1 MKKKLL
7 FVLPS
12 LDAGGGEKSLVT
24 LLNCIDYEQY
34 DVDLVLFVPKG
45 LFLKQ
50 VPKNVKL
57 LYLND
62 DYKTFTSGFLSS
74 ILNFLKQGKVG
85 LAFSRLLYTFKSNV
99 IQNKGKAEQYSWN
112 QLKKSITLLPKEYDA
127 AIGFLEKSSIYFV
140 VDCVRAKRKIG
151 FIHNDYLK
159 LDLDASFDL
168 PYFEKLNTIATVSEQ
183 CVTVLKEVF
192 PTQKDKVH
200 LLYNIVSAQLIHQMA
215 AERVTLDTSK
225 PSLLS
230 VGRLHPQKGFDLAVE
245 AAALLKKQ
253 GLDFVW
259 YIIGEGAERTALEQA
274 IAKYGLAQYVVL
286 LGIKENPYPY
296 INQAT
301 IFVQPSRYEGK
312 SIALD
317 EAKLLHKPIVV
328 TNFTTAKDQIGH
340 LKNGIICDMD
350 AASLANA
357 LADVL
362 QNETLQQELS
372 LALSKESLGSEAEI
386 YTFYK
391 LIDGHN

>member
-1 MKKKLL
+1 MKQQLL

-12 LDAGGGEKSLVT
+12 LEAGGGEKSLVT

-45 LFLKQ
+45 IFLKQ
-50 VPKNVKL
+50 LPKNVRM

-62 DYKTFTSGFLSS
+62 DYKTFTSGLSS
-74 ILNFLKQGKVG
+74 AIVSFLKQGKLG

-99 IQNKGKAEQYSWN
+99 IKNKGKAEQYSWKH
-112 QLKKSITLLPKEYDA
+112 LKQSITMPSKEYDA

-140 VDCVRAKRKIG
+140 VDCVKAKRKIG
-151 FIHNDYLK
+151 FIHNDYVK
-159 LDLDASFDL
+159 LNLDASFDL

-192 PTQKDKVH
+192 PTQKEKVQ
-200 LLYNIVSAQLIHQMA
+200 LLYNIVSAKLIHQMA
-215 AERVTLDTSK
+215 DESVTLDTSK

-230 VGRLHPQKGFDLAVE
+230 IGRLHPQKGFDLAIE

-253 GLDFVW
+253 GLNFVW

-274 IAKYGLAQYVVL
+274 ITKNGLAKHLVL

-296 INQAT
+296 IKQTT

-317 EAKLLHKPIVV
+317 EAKILHKPIVV
-328 TNFTTAKDQIGH
+328 TNFTTAKDQISH
-340 LKNGIICDMD
+340 LKNGIICEMD
-350 AASLANA
+350 ANSLADA
-357 LADVL
+357 LTSLL
-362 QNETLQQELS
+362 QNENLLTQLS
-372 LALSKESLGSEAEI
+372 LFLSNEKLSNKGEIEKFYSL
-386 YTFYK
+386 
-391 LIDGHN
+391 L

>member
-1 MKKKLL
+1 MKQQLL

-12 LDAGGGEKSLVT
+12 LEAGGGEKSLVT

-45 LFLKQ
+45 IFLKQ
-50 VPKNVKL
+50 LPKNVKL

-62 DYKTFTSGFLSS
+62 DYKTFTSGLSS
-74 ILNFLKQGKVG
+74 TIVSFLKQRKLG
-85 LAFSRLLYTFKSNV
+85 LTFSRLLYTFKSNV
-99 IQNKGKAEQYSWN
+99 IKNKGKAEQYSWKH
-112 QLKKSITLLPKEYDA
+112 LKKSITSLPKEYDA

-140 VDCVRAKRKIG
+140 VDCVKAKRKIG
-151 FIHNDYLK
+151 FIHNDYVK

-168 PYFEKLNTIATVSEQ
+168 PYFEKLNTIATVSEE

-192 PTQKDKVH
+192 PTQKDKVQ
-200 LLYNIVSAQLIHQMA
+200 LLYNIVSAKLIHQMA
-215 AERVTLDTSK
+215 EEQVNLDTTK

-230 VGRLHPQKGFDLAVE
+230 IGRLHPQKGFDIAVE
-245 AAALLKKQ
+245 AALLLKKQ
-253 GLDFVW
+253 GLNFVW

-274 IAKYGLAQYVVL
+274 ITKNGLEKHVVL

-296 INQAT
+296 IKQTT

-328 TNFTTAKDQIGH
+328 TNFTTAKDQIEH
-340 LKNGIICDMD
+340 MKNGIICEMD
-350 AASLANA
+350 AESLANA
-357 LADVL
+357 LAGLL
-362 QNETLQQELS
+362 QNESLQKDFS
-372 LALSKESLGSEAEI
+372 LHLSKDSLGSEAEI
-386 YTFYK
+386 ITFYQ
-391 LIDGHN
+391 LVNGTN

>member
-1 MKKKLL
+1 MKQQLL

-12 LDAGGGEKSLVT
+12 LEAGGGEKSLVT
-24 LLNCIDYEQY
+24 LLNCIDYDQY
-34 DVDLVLFVPKG
+34 DVDLILFAPKG
-45 LFLKQ
+45 IFLKQ
-50 VPKNVKL
+50 LPKNVKL

-62 DYKTFTSGFLSS
+62 DYKTFTSGLSS
-74 ILNFLKQGKVG
+74 AIVSFLKQGKMG
-85 LAFSRLLYTFKSNV
+85 MAFSRLFYTFKSNV
-99 IQNKGKAEQYSWN
+99 IKNKGKAEQYSWN
-112 QLKKSITLLPKEYDA
+112 HLKKSIASLPKEYDA

-140 VDCVRAKRKIG
+140 VDCVKAKRKIG
-151 FIHNDYLK
+151 FIHNDYVK

-192 PTQKDKVH
+192 PTQKDKVQ
-200 LLYNIVSAQLIHQMA
+200 LLYNIVSAKLIHQMA
-215 AERVTLDTSK
+215 EEQVTIDTSK

-230 VGRLHPQKGFDLAVE
+230 IGRLHPQKGFDIAVE

-253 GLDFVW
+253 GLNFVW

-274 IAKYGLAQYVVL
+274 ITKNGLEKYVVL

-296 INQAT
+296 IKQTT

-328 TNFTTAKDQIGH
+328 TNFTTAKDQINH
-340 LKNGIICDMD
+340 LKNGIICEMD
-350 AASLANA
+350 ANSLADA
-357 LADVL
+357 LTSLL
-362 QNETLQQELS
+362 QNESLQNELS
-372 LALSKESLGSEAEI
+372 LHLSKASLGSEDEI
-386 YTFYK
+386 DKFYT
-391 LIDGHN
+391 IVNV

>member
-1 MKKKLL
+1 MKQQLL

-12 LDAGGGEKSLVT
+12 LEAGGGEKSLVT
-24 LLNCIDYEQY
+24 LLNCINYEQY
-34 DVDLVLFVPKG
+34 DVDLVLFAPKG
-45 LFLKQ
+45 IFLKQ
-50 VPKNVKL
+50 LPKNVKL

-62 DYKTFTSGFLSS
+62 DYKTFTSGLSS
-74 ILNFLKQGKVG
+74 AIVGFLKQGKLG

-99 IQNKGKAEQYSWN
+99 IKNKGKAEQYSWKY
-112 QLKKSITLLPKEYDA
+112 LKKSITSLPKEYDA

-140 VDCVRAKRKIG
+140 VDCVKAKRKIG
-151 FIHNDYLK
+151 FIHNDYVK
-159 LDLDASFDL
+159 LDLDASFDF

-192 PTQKDKVH
+192 PTQKDKVE
-200 LLYNIVSAQLIHQMA
+200 LLYNIVSAKLIHQMA
-215 AERVTLDTSK
+215 EEPIIIDTSK

-230 VGRLHPQKGFDLAVE
+230 IGRLHPQKGFDIAVE

-253 GLDFVW
+253 GLNFVW

-274 IAKYGLAQYVVL
+274 ITKNGLEKHVVL

-296 INQAT
+296 IKQTT

-328 TNFTTAKDQIGH
+328 TNFTTAKDQINH
-340 LKNGIICDMD
+340 LKNGIICEMD
-350 AASLANA
+350 AISLADA
-357 LADVL
+357 LTSLL
-362 QNETLQQELS
+362 QNESLQNELS
-372 LALSKESLGSEAEI
+372 LYLSKESLGSEDEI
-386 YTFYK
+386 DKFYT
-391 LIDGHN
+391 LVNG

>member
-1 MKKKLL
+1 MKQQLL

-12 LDAGGGEKSLVT
+12 LEAGGGEKSLVT
-24 LLNCIDYEQY
+24 LLNCINYEQY
-34 DVDLVLFVPKG
+34 DVDLVLFAPKG
-45 LFLKQ
+45 IFLKQ
-50 VPKNVKL
+50 LPKNVKL

-62 DYKTFTSGFLSS
+62 DYKTFTSGLSS
-74 ILNFLKQGKVG
+74 AIVSFLKQGKLG

-99 IQNKGKAEQYSWN
+99 IKNKGKAEQYSWN
-112 QLKKSITLLPKEYDA
+112 HLKKSITSLPKEYDA

-140 VDCVRAKRKIG
+140 VDCVKAKRKIG

-192 PTQKDKVH
+192 PTQKDKVQ
-200 LLYNIVSAQLIHQMA
+200 LLYNIVSAKLIHQMA
-215 AERVTLDTSK
+215 EEPITIDTSK
-225 PSLLS
+225 PNLLS
-230 VGRLHPQKGFDLAVE
+230 IGRLHPQKGFDIAVE
-245 AAALLKKQ
+245 AVALLKKQ
-253 GLDFVW
+253 GLNFVW

-274 IAKYGLAQYVVL
+274 ITKNGLEKHVVL

-296 INQAT
+296 IKQTT

-328 TNFTTAKDQIGH
+328 TNFTTAKDQINH
-340 LKNGIICDMD
+340 LKNGIICEMD
-350 AASLANA
+350 ANSLADA
-357 LADVL
+357 LTSLL
-362 QNETLQQELS
+362 QNESLQNELS
-372 LALSKESLGSEAEI
+372 LHLSKESLGSEDEI
-386 YTFYK
+386 DKFYT
-391 LIDGHN
+391 IVNG

>member
-1 MKKKLL
+1 MKQQLL

-12 LDAGGGEKSLVT
+12 LEAGGGEKSLVT
-24 LLNCIDYEQY
+24 LLNCINYEQY
-34 DVDLVLFVPKG
+34 DVDLVLFAPKG
-45 LFLKQ
+45 IFLKQ
-50 VPKNVKL
+50 LPKNVKL

-62 DYKTFTSGFLSS
+62 DYKTFTSGLSS
-74 ILNFLKQGKVG
+74 AIVSFLKQGKLG

-99 IQNKGKAEQYSWN
+99 IKNKGKAEQYSWN
-112 QLKKSITLLPKEYDA
+112 HLKKSITSLPKEYDA

-140 VDCVRAKRKIG
+140 VDCVKAKRKIG
-151 FIHNDYLK
+151 FIHNDYVK

-192 PTQKDKVH
+192 PTQKDKVE
-200 LLYNIVSAQLIHQMA
+200 LLYNIVSAKLIHQMA
-215 AERVTLDTSK
+215 EETVTIDTSK

-230 VGRLHPQKGFDLAVE
+230 IGRLHSQKGFDLAIE
-245 AAALLKKQ
+245 AAAILKQQ
-253 GLDFVW
+253 GLNFIW

-274 IAKYGLAQYVVL
+274 ITKNDLEKHVVL

-296 INQAT
+296 IRLTT

-328 TNFTTAKDQIGH
+328 TNFTTAKDQINH
-340 LKNGIICDMD
+340 LKNGIICEMD
-350 AASLANA
+350 ANSLADA
-357 LADVL
+357 LTSLL
-362 QNETLQQELS
+362 QNESLQNELS
-372 LALSKESLGSEAEI
+372 LYLSKESLGSEDEI
-386 YTFYK
+386 DKFYT
-391 LIDGHN
+391 IVNG

>member
-1 MKKKLL
+1 MKQQLL

-12 LDAGGGEKSLVT
+12 LEAGGGEKSLVT
-24 LLNCIDYEQY
+24 LLNCINYEQY
-34 DVDLVLFVPKG
+34 DVDLVLFTPKG
-45 LFLKQ
+45 IFLKQ
-50 VPKNVKL
+50 LPKNVKL

-62 DYKTFTSGFLSS
+62 DYKTFTSGLSS
-74 ILNFLKQGKVG
+74 AIVSFLKQGKLG

-99 IQNKGKAEQYSWN
+99 IKNKGKAEQYSWN
-112 QLKKSITLLPKEYDA
+112 HLKKSITSLPKEYDA

-140 VDCVRAKRKIG
+140 VDCVKAKRKIG

-192 PTQKDKVH
+192 PTQKDKVQ
-200 LLYNIVSAQLIHQMA
+200 LLYNIVSAKLIHQMA
-215 AERVTLDTSK
+215 EEPITIDTSK
-225 PSLLS
+225 PNLLS
-230 VGRLHPQKGFDLAVE
+230 IGRLHPQKGFDIAVE
-245 AAALLKKQ
+245 AVALLKKQ
-253 GLDFVW
+253 GLNFVW

-274 IAKYGLAQYVVL
+274 ITKNGLEKHVVL

-296 INQAT
+296 IKQTT

-328 TNFTTAKDQIGH
+328 TNFTTAKDQINH
-340 LKNGIICDMD
+340 LKNGIICEMD
-350 AASLANA
+350 ANSLADA
-357 LADVL
+357 LTSLL
-362 QNETLQQELS
+362 QNESLQNELS
-372 LALSKESLGSEAEI
+372 LHLSKESLGSEDEI
-386 YTFYK
+386 DKFYT
-391 LIDGHN
+391 IVNG

>member
-1 MKKKLL
+1 MKQQLL

-12 LDAGGGEKSLVT
+12 LEAGGGEKSLVT

-45 LFLKQ
+45 IFLKQ
-50 VPKNVKL
+50 LPKNVKL
-57 LYLND
+57 LYLTD
-62 DYKTFTSGFLSS
+62 DYRTFTSGLLSS
-74 ILNFLKQGKVG
+74 ILNFLKQGKVT

-99 IQNKGKAEQYSWN
+99 IKNKGKAEQYSWKH
-112 QLKKSITLLPKEYDA
+112 LKKSITSITKEYDA

-140 VDCVRAKRKIG
+140 VDCTKAKRKIG
-151 FIHNDYLK
+151 FIHNDYIK

-168 PYFEKLNTIATVSEQ
+168 SYFEKLNTIATVSEQ

-192 PTQKDKVH
+192 PTQKDKVQ
-200 LLYNIVSAQLIHQMA
+200 LLYNIVSAKLIHQMA
-215 AERVTLDTSK
+215 EEPVTIDTTK

-230 VGRLHPQKGFDLAVE
+230 IGRLHQQKGFDIAVE
-245 AAALLKKQ
+245 AALLLKKQ
-253 GLDFVW
+253 GLNFIW

-274 IAKYGLAQYVVL
+274 ITKNGLEKHVVL

-296 INQAT
+296 IKQTT

-328 TNFTTAKDQIGH
+328 TNFTTAKDQIEH
-340 LKNGIICDMD
+340 MKNGIICEMD
-350 AASLANA
+350 AESLANA
-357 LADVL
+357 LADLL
-362 QNETLQQELS
+362 QNKSLQKDFS
-372 LALSKESLGSEAEI
+372 LHLSKETLGSEAEI
-386 YTFYK
+386 NTFYQ
-391 LIDGHN
+391 LINGTN

>member
-1 MKKKLL
+1 MKQQLL

-12 LDAGGGEKSLVT
+12 LEAGGGEKSLVT
-24 LLNCIDYEQY
+24 LLNCIDYDQY

-45 LFLKQ
+45 IFLKQ
-50 VPKNVKL
+50 LPKNVKL

-62 DYKTFTSGFLSS
+62 DYKTFTSGLSS
-74 ILNFLKQGKVG
+74 TIVSFLKQRKLG
-85 LAFSRLLYTFKSNV
+85 LTFSRLLYTFKSNV
-99 IQNKGKAEQYSWN
+99 IKNKGKAEQYSWN
-112 QLKKSITLLPKEYDA
+112 HLKKSIASLPKEYDV

-140 VDCVRAKRKIG
+140 VDCVKAKRKIG
-151 FIHNDYLK
+151 FIHNDYVK

-192 PTQKDKVH
+192 PTQKDKVQ
-200 LLYNIVSAQLIHQMA
+200 LLYNIVSAKLIHQMA
-215 AERVTLDTSK
+215 EEPVTIDTTK

-230 VGRLHPQKGFDLAVE
+230 IGRLHPQKGFDIAVE
-245 AAALLKKQ
+245 AALLLKKQ
-253 GLDFVW
+253 GLNFVW

-274 IAKYGLAQYVVL
+274 ITKNVLEKHVVL

-296 INQAT
+296 IKQTT

-328 TNFTTAKDQIGH
+328 TNFTTAKDQINH
-340 LKNGIICDMD
+340 LKNGIICEMD
-350 AASLANA
+350 ANSLADA
-357 LADVL
+357 LTSLL
-362 QNETLQQELS
+362 QNESLQNELS
-372 LALSKESLGSEAEI
+372 LHLSKESLGSEDEI
-386 YTFYK
+386 DKFYT
-391 LIDGHN
+391 LVNG

>member
-1 MKKKLL
+1 MKQQLL

-12 LDAGGGEKSLVT
+12 LEAGGGEKSLVT

-45 LFLKQ
+45 IFLKQ
-50 VPKNVKL
+50 LPKNVKL

-62 DYKTFTSGFLSS
+62 DYKTFTSGLSS
-74 ILNFLKQGKVG
+74 AIVSFLKQGKMG
-85 LAFSRLLYTFKSNV
+85 MAFSRLLYTFKSNV
-99 IQNKGKAEQYSWN
+99 IKNKGKAEQYSWN
-112 QLKKSITLLPKEYDA
+112 HLKKSIASLPKEYDA

-140 VDCVRAKRKIG
+140 VDCLKAKRKIG
-151 FIHNDYLK
+151 FIHNDYVK

-192 PTQKDKVH
+192 PTQKDKVQ
-200 LLYNIVSAQLIHQMA
+200 LLYNIVSAKLIHQMA
-215 AERVTLDTSK
+215 EEPIIIDTSK

-230 VGRLHPQKGFDLAVE
+230 IGRLHPQKGFDIAIE

-253 GLDFVW
+253 GLNFVW

-274 IAKYGLAQYVVL
+274 ITKNDLEKHVVL

-296 INQAT
+296 IKQTT

-328 TNFTTAKDQIGH
+328 TNFTTAKDQINH
-340 LKNGIICDMD
+340 LKNGIICEMD
-350 AASLANA
+350 ANS

-362 QNETLQQELS
+362 TSLLQNESLQNELS
-372 LALSKESLGSEAEI
+372 LHLSKESLGSEDEI
-386 YTFYK
+386 DKFYT
-391 LIDGHN
+391 LVNG

>member
-1 MKKKLL
+1 MKQQLL

-12 LDAGGGEKSLVT
+12 LEAGGGEKSLVT
-24 LLNCIDYEQY
+24 LLNCINYEQY
-34 DVDLVLFVPKG
+34 DVDLVLFAPKG
-45 LFLKQ
+45 IFLKQ
-50 VPKNVKL
+50 LPKNVKL

-62 DYKTFTSGFLSS
+62 DYKTFTSGLSS
-74 ILNFLKQGKVG
+74 AIVGFLKQGKLG

-99 IQNKGKAEQYSWN
+99 IKNKGKAEQYSWN
-112 QLKKSITLLPKEYDA
+112 HLKKSITSLPKEYDA

-140 VDCVRAKRKIG
+140 VDCVKAKRKIG
-151 FIHNDYLK
+151 FIHNDYVK

-192 PTQKDKVH
+192 PTQKDKVQ
-200 LLYNIVSAQLIHQMA
+200 LLYNIVSAKLIHQMA
-215 AERVTLDTSK
+215 EESVTIDITK

-230 VGRLHPQKGFDLAVE
+230 IGRLHPQKGFDIAVE

-253 GLDFVW
+253 GLNFVW

-274 IAKYGLAQYVVL
+274 ITKNGLEKHVVL

-296 INQAT
+296 IKQTT

-328 TNFTTAKDQIGH
+328 TNFTTAKDQINH
-340 LKNGIICDMD
+340 LKNGIICEMD
-350 AASLANA
+350 ANSLADA
-357 LADVL
+357 LTSLL
-362 QNETLQQELS
+362 QNESLQNELS
-372 LALSKESLGSEAEI
+372 LHLSKESLGSEDEI
-386 YTFYK
+386 DKFYK
-391 LIDGHN
+391 IING

>member
-1 MKKKLL
+1 MKQQLL

-12 LDAGGGEKSLVT
+12 LEAGGGEKSLVT

-45 LFLKQ
+45 IFLKQ
-50 VPKNVKL
+50 LPKKVKL
-57 LYLND
+57 IYLTD
-62 DYKTFTSGFLSS
+62 DYRTFTSGLLSS
-74 ILNFLKQGKVG
+74 ILNFLKQGKVA

-99 IQNKGKAEQYSWN
+99 IKNKGKAEQYSWKY
-112 QLKKSITLLPKEYDA
+112 LKKSITSLPKEYDTT
-127 AIGFLEKSSIYFV
+127 IGFLEKSSIYFV
-140 VDCVRAKRKIG
+140 VDCVKAKRKIG
-151 FIHNDYLK
+151 FIHNDYVK

-192 PTQKDKVH
+192 PIQKDKVE
-200 LLYNIVSAQLIHQMA
+200 LLYNIVSAKLIYQMA
-215 AERVTLDTSK
+215 EEPVTIDTSK

-230 VGRLHPQKGFDLAVE
+230 IGRLHPQKGFDIAVE

-253 GLDFVW
+253 GLNFVW
-259 YIIGEGAERTALEQA
+259 YIIGEGAERIALEQA
-274 IAKYGLAQYVVL
+274 ITKNGLEKHVVL

-296 INQAT
+296 IKQTT

-328 TNFTTAKDQIGH
+328 TNFTTAKDQISH
-340 LKNGIICDMD
+340 LKNGIICEMD
-350 AASLANA
+350 TNSLADA
-357 LADVL
+357 LTSLL
-362 QNETLQQELS
+362 QNESLQNELS
-372 LALSKESLGSEAEI
+372 LHLSKESLGSEDEI
-386 YTFYK
+386 DKFYK
-391 LIDGHN
+391 IING

>member
-1 MKKKLL
+1 MKQQLL

-12 LDAGGGEKSLVT
+12 LEAGGGEKSLVT

-45 LFLKQ
+45 IFLKQ
-50 VPKNVKL
+50 LPKNVRL

-62 DYKTFTSGFLSS
+62 GYKTFTSGLSCAIVS
-74 ILNFLKQGKVG
+74 FLKQGKLG
-85 LAFSRLLYTFKSNV
+85 FAFSRLLYTFKSNV
-99 IQNKGKAEQYSWN
+99 IKNKGKAEQYSWKH
-112 QLKKSITLLPKEYDA
+112 LKKSITSLPKEYDA

-140 VDCVRAKRKIG
+140 VDCVKAKKKIG
-151 FIHNDYLK
+151 FIHNDYVK

-192 PTQKDKVH
+192 PTQKDKVQ
-200 LLYNIVSAQLIHQMA
+200 LLYNIVSAKLIHQMA
-215 AERVTLDTSK
+215 EEPVTLATTK

-230 VGRLHPQKGFDLAVE
+230 IGRLHPQKGFDLAIE
-245 AAALLKKQ
+245 AAALLKLQ
-253 GLDFVW
+253 GLNFVW

-274 IAKYGLAQYVVL
+274 ITKNDLEKHIVL

-296 INQAT
+296 IKQTT

-328 TNFTTAKDQIGH
+328 TNFTTAKDQINH
-340 LKNGIICDMD
+340 LKNGIICEMEVN
-350 AASLANA
+350 SLADA
-357 LADVL
+357 LTSLLVNESL
-362 QNETLQQELS
+362 QNELS
-372 LALSKESLGSEAEI
+372 LHLSKESLGSEDEI
-386 YTFYK
+386 DKFYN
-391 LIDGHN
+391 IVNG

>member
-1 MKKKLL
+1 MKQQLL

-12 LDAGGGEKSLVT
+12 LEAGGGEKSLVT
-24 LLNCIDYEQY
+24 LLNCIDYQQY
-34 DVDLVLFVPKG
+34 DVDLVLFAPKG
-45 LFLKQ
+45 IFLKQ
-50 VPKNVKL
+50 LPKNVKL

-62 DYKTFTSGFLSS
+62 DYKTFTSGLSS
-74 ILNFLKQGKVG
+74 AIVSFLKQGKMG
-85 LAFSRLLYTFKSNV
+85 MAFSRLLYTFKSN
-99 IQNKGKAEQYSWN
+99 IIKNKGKAEQYSWN
-112 QLKKSITLLPKEYDA
+112 HLKKSITSLTKEYDA

-140 VDCVRAKRKIG
+140 VDCVKVKRKIG
-151 FIHNDYLK
+151 FIHNDYVK

-192 PTQKDKVH
+192 PTQKDKVQ
-200 LLYNIVSAQLIHQMA
+200 LLYNIVSAKLIHQMA
-215 AERVTLDTSK
+215 EESVTIDITK

-230 VGRLHPQKGFDLAVE
+230 IGRLHPQKGFDIAVE

-253 GLDFVW
+253 GLNFVW

-274 IAKYGLAQYVVL
+274 ITKNGLEKHVVL

-296 INQAT
+296 IKQTT

-328 TNFTTAKDQIGH
+328 TNFTTAKDQINH
-340 LKNGIICDMD
+340 LKNGIICEMD
-350 AASLANA
+350 ANSLADA
-357 LADVL
+357 LTSLL
-362 QNETLQQELS
+362 QNESLQNELS
-372 LALSKESLGSEAEI
+372 LHLSKESLGSEEEI
-386 YTFYK
+386 DKFYK
-391 LIDGHN
+391 IING

>member
-1 MKKKLL
+1 MKQQLL

-12 LDAGGGEKSLVT
+12 LEAGGGEKSLVT
-24 LLNCIDYEQY
+24 LLNCIDYDQY
-34 DVDLVLFVPKG
+34 DVDLVLFVPQG
-45 LFLKQ
+45 IFLKQ
-50 VPKNVKL
+50 LPKNVKL

-62 DYKTFTSGFLSS
+62 DYKTFTSGLSS
-74 ILNFLKQGKVG
+74 AIVSFLKQGKMG
-85 LAFSRLLYTFKSNV
+85 MAFSRLFYTFKSNV
-99 IQNKGKAEQYSWN
+99 IKNKGKAEQYSWN
-112 QLKKSITLLPKEYDA
+112 HLKKSIASLPKEYDA

-140 VDCVRAKRKIG
+140 VDCVKAKRKIG
-151 FIHNDYLK
+151 FIHNDYVK

-192 PTQKDKVH
+192 PTQKDKVQ
-200 LLYNIVSAQLIHQMA
+200 LLYNIVSAKLIHQMA
-215 AERVTLDTSK
+215 EEPVTIDTTK

-230 VGRLHPQKGFDLAVE
+230 IGRLHPQKGFDIAVE

-253 GLDFVW
+253 GLNFVW

-274 IAKYGLAQYVVL
+274 ITKNGLEKHIVL

-296 INQAT
+296 IKQTT

-328 TNFTTAKDQIGH
+328 TNFTTAKDQINH
-340 LKNGIICDMD
+340 LKNGIICEMD
-350 AASLANA
+350 AISLADA
-357 LADVL
+357 LTSLL
-362 QNETLQQELS
+362 QNESLQNELS
-372 LALSKESLGSEAEI
+372 LYLSKESLGSEDEI
-386 YTFYK
+386 DKFYT
-391 LIDGHN
+391 LVNG